1 MSRIKV
7 RFHLSKGVHFMH
19 WQVRIGD
26 AVSYYD
32 PSQVRLTMTNARLVN
47 HASTAKKIFEGQNK
61 SVCSWV
67 ACESLEVMHKDDA
80 PLTLTYEKCRVFYN
94 PKRQPNWT
102 DINGNIL
109 DGTTHKTIVSI
120 ENRLYKQA

>member
-47 HASTAKKIFEGQNK
+47 HASTAKKIFEGENK

-67 ACESLEVMHKDDA
+67 ACESLEVMPTNTTFLRDREKD
-80 PLTLTYEKCRVFYN
+80 RVFYN